1 MESSKCLLLVKK
13 TSDFKQGNNSTIDS
27 TPVDRILIQFR
38 ETVSFKGRASL
49 DFELTVEKN
58 FSIYIQRLYTY
69 SNLYSPFKI

>member
-1 MESSKCLLLVKK
+1 MPPISKK
-13 TSDFKQGNNSTIDS
+13 TSDFKQGNYSTIYS

-58 FSIYIQRLYTY
+58 VSIYTFNGFTHIC
-69 SNLYSPFKI
+69 SNLYSPFQI